1 MLMTAADYRESVR
14 AYKPRVFVNGQR
26 VESVADEPLLA
37 PGINGVGVTYDFAH
51 QAEHVAIMT
60 ARQGTSGKT
69 VNRMLHINENS
80 TDLFYKLEAARLVC
94 KVSGC
99 AQRYLTQTGGIER
112 QSRMRSRCGASKFE
126 GAVMR
131 IVSILAILVLG
142 AAFAVSPA
150 AADAPRSAAVFDPVF
165 VDSSLEPVNPAETE
179 RLHHLNAALRS
190 ALANSGQYRPVDLAP
205 IRAKLAAINDLHS
218 CNGCE
223 LDLSHELGAQLAVV
237 TWVQKVSNL
246 ILNMNIR
253 IEDVATGR
261 TIKGGSVDIRGDTD
275 ESWNH
280 GLKYLLEEHVFGDRP

>member
-1 MLMTAADYRESVR
+1 MLMTAADYRESLR

-51 QAEHVAIMT
+51 QAEHVAVMT
-60 ARQGTSGKT
+60 ARQGGKT

-80 TDLFYKLEAARLVC
+80 TDLFYKLEVVRLVC

-112 QSRMRSRCGASKFE
+112 QSRMRGRCGVSKFE

-131 IVSILAILVLG
+131 LVSILAILVFG

-165 VDSSLEPVNPAETE
+165 VDSSLEPVSPAETE
-179 RLHHLNAALRS
+179 RLHHLYAALRS

-205 IRAKLAAINDLHS
+205 IQAKLAAINDLHS

-223 LDLSHELGAQLAVV
+223 RDLSHELGAQLAVV

-246 ILNMNIR
+246 ILNINIR
-253 IEDVATGR
+253 IEEVATGR
-261 TIKGGSVDIRGDTD
+261 TIKGGSVDIRGNTD
-275 ESWNH
+275 ETWNR
-280 GLKYLLEEHVFGDRP
+280 GLKYLLEEHVFEDRP